1 MRILNSIDGSKVGT
15 GPNYPVTNAKAP
27 LISTGGII
35 VGDHGSQFTHTSPQ
49 HVSLFDDFIGIT
61 GAAPSAVLWKFIE
74 GTDSATS
81 AELLLDAPNGVL
93 RMTTGDAGTGF
104 AADAAQ
110 LTSSLSWQ
118 AGNGGLCFQT
128 RLKMSAITTCTAFMG
143 FTDLSASLEQSIL
156 FATGTTF
163 TTNATDACGFLFDTT
178 ATSKKWWLTGVAND
192 VDATMQDSGVAP
204 TADQYQTFRIEV
216 STTGTAT
223 FFING
228 VAVGTPLTGALTAA
242 TDLTP
247 TIYVSKLSVA
257 ASMTMEID
265 YIHAS
270 MLRGLD
276 GGNNA

>member
-1 MRILNSIDGSKVGT
+1 MRILNSIDGNKVGT
-15 GPNYPVTNAKAP
+15 GPNYPVTNQPGP
-27 LISTGGII
+27 LISAGGII
-35 VGDHGSQFTHTSPQ
+35 VGTHGSQFVHTSPQ

-61 GAAPSAVLWKFIE
+61 AAAPSAILWKFLE
-74 GTDSATS
+74 GTDAATS

-118 AGNGGLCFQT
+118 ASNGGLSFQI

-178 ATSKKWWLTGVAND
+178 ATSKKWWGVGVATD
-192 VDATMQDSGVAP
+192 VDATMQDLGVAP
-204 TADQYQTFRIEV
+204 TADQYQTFRVEV
-216 STTGTAT
+216 SPTGTAV
-223 FFING
+223 FYING
-228 VAVGTPLTGALTAA
+228 VAVGIPLTGALAAA

-265 YIHAS
+265 YIHVS